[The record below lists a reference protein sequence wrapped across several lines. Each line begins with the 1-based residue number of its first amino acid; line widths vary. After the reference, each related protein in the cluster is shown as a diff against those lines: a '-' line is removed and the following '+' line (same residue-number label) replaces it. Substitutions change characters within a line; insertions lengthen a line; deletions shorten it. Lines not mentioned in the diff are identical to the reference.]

1 MSTRLLTRIVLVL
14 AGVFAASPASA
25 QLDPLL
31 FLKVQ
36 TLNVIL
42 VVDTSAR
49 MQREC
54 AQADVNGQCATTTF
68 VDPNEYNTGTWRG
81 PLGLAASSTKH
92 RRKLVGMAW
101 VKAGGNNPNFQTGHI
116 EALDSTN
123 ANYEKFYD
131 RTRLAIARLGLIAAI
146 QENKDSARFS
156 LIKTRQDDPG
166 LPSSSGNEKTTIC
179 GSSCGDTFP
188 NATLQQLSSDASPSG
203 NWYVTRPRLSKGNE
217 SQKGTANSA
226 LLPGQGQGLLVQAGT
241 TGAMASMLN
250 FLGARFWKG
259 EPNALVPAG
268 LQLAGEVDSPI
279 GTMLEDARTE
289 ALRLIAADESG
300 CRNTVVVLV
309 TGGAEGTINADATPA
324 KALAFTNVS
333 GRRVPIYVIA
343 IAPLAADVP
352 KLKLIAVNSGG
363 EYIEVTKALIDTTAL
378 GKAVPEVARGVNR
391 AVQSAFTATQGDQ
404 EFQVTSPI
412 VGTVNLKGAKYYTTS
427 GTLATLPNAETDL
440 VHARTGAAIPQRA
453 NVLVTSGFKLPSF
466 DGSMRAV
473 RLYKPVVDTTL
484 PSGYKFTQ
492 DGSRLWTAS
501 TPAAASRNI
510 YTILPDGTMAAF
522 DVSRVDQLMPY
533 LQISGDSS
541 GEIRDN
547 SIALITWLRE
557 RPLGA
562 IIGSTPA
569 FLDEPSLDPPPDAAY
584 AGFRDRNK
592 ARRSLIF
599 VGANDGMLHAID
611 GRTGVEVWA
620 FIPFNLLPKLQA
632 MQSGQSPDSFKYYV
646 DGSPKIADVKV
657 QGEWR
662 TYLVFGQ
669 GKGGTFYNA
678 LDVTLDRMSETV
690 ADTADL
696 SEVLTYFAQ
705 PDRIARKWSF
715 PRNSSFAVTL
725 AVYGDLAT
733 AALDVEKTVG
743 ETWSV
748 PAIGQLVSETGPYVV
763 LVGSGFLPRSVEQAP
778 NRGGVR
784 AGRNFYVLNIAT
796 GAVQAT
802 QSVGADGLGEEDDDC
817 RVAGSCQRI
826 KNALQMDPIAVGQ
839 GDSRFIT
846 SAYLGDLDGRLWRFD
861 MSLNGSTVSLAT
873 PVKLFDAGAAEPMFA
888 SMATFTVAGSGP
900 HIFLGTGSEMLPS
913 NGVNTSYR
921 LLVLEDNGG
930 SAALKAEIL
939 LEKTDGDAGDEKV
952 TGFPAVAGNI
962 VYFTTTTVLPAQVC
976 SPFYAQ
982 LYAFTFLGGPAYDT
996 NNDGK
1001 FTADTSSTSKQS
1013 TSAAKRSGGG
1023 KGSDDDVLVSSI
1035 AGVRATAPFI
1045 VDQHLVFGA
1054 GGKLQMFGDPD
1065 SFNNGIGQAAT
1076 RVLSWRIVK

>member
-1 MSTRLLTRIVLVL
+1 MSTRLMTRIGIVL
-14 AGVFAASPASA
+14 ASVFAASPASA

-54 AQADVNGQCATTTF
+54 AQVDANGHCMSTTF
-68 VDPNEYNTGTWRG
+68 VDPNEYNTGTWRSS
-81 PLGLAASSTKH
+81 LGLAATSTKH
-92 RRKLVGMAW
+92 RRKLVDMTW
-101 VKAGGNNPNFQTGHI
+101 VKAGGNNPNFTTGHI
-116 EALDSTN
+116 EAIDSLH
-123 ANYEKFYD
+123 ANYEKYYD
-131 RTRLAIARLGLIAAI
+131 RTRLAVARLGLLAAL

-179 GSSCGDTFP
+179 GASCGDTHP
-188 NATLQQLSSDASPSG
+188 NAALQQVTSDTNPSG
-203 NWYVTRPRLSKGNE
+203 TWYVTRPRLSKGNE
-217 SQKGTANSA
+217 AKSGIANSSLSA
-226 LLPGQGQGLLVQAGT
+226 QGALVQAGAL
-241 TGAMASMLN
+241 TGMSTITGILN
-250 FLGARFWKG
+250 ARFWKG
-259 EPNALVPAG
+259 ETNALVPAG
-268 LQLAGEVDSPI
+268 LQLNGEVDSPL
-279 GTMLEDARTE
+279 GTMLDDARTE
-289 ALRLIAADESG
+289 AQRLVAADESG

-309 TGGAEGTINADATPA
+309 VGGAEGTINTDATA
-324 KALAFTNVS
+324 TKASTFTNVS

-343 IAPLAADVP
+343 IAPWAADVP
-352 KLKLIAVNSGG
+352 KLKAIAANSGG

-378 GKAVPEVARGVNR
+378 GKAVPEVTRGVNR
-391 AVQSAFTATQGDQ
+391 AIQSAFVATQGNQ

-412 VGTVNLKGAKYYTTS
+412 VGTVNLKGAKYYTST

-473 RLYKPVVDTTL
+473 RLYKPVIDSTL

-492 DGSRLWTAS
+492 DGSRLWTAA
-501 TPAAASRNI
+501 TPAAATRNI
-510 YTILPDGTMAAF
+510 YTVLPDGTMTTF
-522 DVSRVDQLMPY
+522 DVSGVDQLMPY
-533 LQISGDSS
+533 LRISGDSS
-541 GEIRDN
+541 SEVRGN
-547 SIALITWLRE
+547 SIALITWLRQ

-569 FLDEPSLDPPPDAAY
+569 FLDEPSLDPPPDSAY
-584 AGFRDRNK
+584 PAFRERNK

-611 GRTGVEVWA
+611 ARTGVEVWA

-646 DGSPKIADVKV
+646 DGSPKVADVKV

-678 LDVTLDRMSETV
+678 LDVTLDSMSQTV
-690 ADTADL
+690 ADTADV

-715 PRNSSFAVTL
+715 PRNSSFDVSLSPYGEL
-725 AVYGDLAT
+725 AS

-748 PAIGQLVSETGPYVV
+748 PAIGQLVSDSGPYVV
-763 LVGSGFLPRSVEQAP
+763 LVGSGFMPRSVEQAA
-778 NRGGVR
+778 NRGGAR

-817 RVAGSCQRI
+817 RTAGSCQRI

-846 SAYLGDLDGRLWRFD
+846 SAYMGDLDGRLWRFD
-861 MSLNGSTVSLAT
+861 MSMNGSTVSLAT
-873 PVKLFDAGAAEPMFA
+873 PVKLFDAGAAEPLFA
-888 SMATFTVAGSGP
+888 SMATFTVAGKGP

-913 NGVNTSYR
+913 NGVTTSYR
-921 LLVLEDNGG
+921 LLVLVDNGG

-996 NNDGK
+996 NGDGK

-1013 TSAAKRSGGG
+1013 NSAARRGGGG

-1045 VDQHLVFGA
+1045 VDQHLVFGT
-1054 GGKLQMFGDPD
+1054 GGQLQMFGDPD

-1076 RVLSWRIVK
+1076 RILSWRIVK

>member
-1 MSTRLLTRIVLVL
+1 VL
-14 AGVFAASPASA
+14 ASVLAASPASA

-54 AQADVNGQCATTTF
+54 AQADANGHCMTTTF
-68 VDPNEYNTGTWRG
+68 VDPNEYNTGSWRAS
-81 PLGLAASSTKH
+81 LGLPASSTKH
-92 RRKLVGMAW
+92 RRKLVDMTW
-101 VKAGGNNPNFQTGHI
+101 VNATGNNPNFRTGHI
-116 EALDSTN
+116 EAIDSAN
-123 ANYEKFYD
+123 ASYERFYD

-156 LIKTRQDDPG
+156 LIKTRQDEPG
-166 LPSSSGNEKTTIC
+166 LPSSSGNEKTSIC
-179 GSSCGDTFP
+179 GASCGDIHP
-188 NATLQQLSSDASPSG
+188 NAALQQVTSDTSPSG
-203 NWYVTRPRLSKGNE
+203 TWYVTRPRLSKGNE
-217 SQKGTANSA
+217 AKSGIANSSLSA
-226 LLPGQGQGLLVQAGT
+226 QGALVQAGALSGMST
-241 TGAMASMLN
+241 ITNILN
-250 FLGARFWKG
+250 ARFWKG
-259 EPNALVPAG
+259 ETNALVPAG
-268 LQLAGEVDSPI
+268 LQLNGEVDSPL
-279 GTMLEDARTE
+279 GTMLDDARTE
-289 ALRLIAADESG
+289 AQRLVAADESG

-309 TGGAEGTINADATPA
+309 VGGAEGTINTDATA
-324 KALAFTNVS
+324 TKASTFTNVS

-343 IAPLAADVP
+343 IAPWAADVP
-352 KLKLIAVNSGG
+352 KLKAIAANSGG
-363 EYIEVTKALIDTTAL
+363 EYIEVTKALIDATPF

-391 AVQSAFTATQGDQ
+391 AIQSAFTATQGAQ

-412 VGTVNLKGAKYYTTS
+412 VGTVNLKGAKYYTSS
-427 GTLATLPNAETDL
+427 GSLATLPNAETAL
-440 VHARTGAAIPQRA
+440 IHAKTSAPIPQRA

-492 DGSRLWTAS
+492 DGSRLWTAA
-501 TPAAASRNI
+501 TPAAATRNV
-510 YTILPDGTMAAF
+510 YTILPDGTMTAF
-522 DVSRVDQLMPY
+522 DVSRVDQLLPY
-533 LQISGDSS
+533 LQVGGDSS
-541 GEIRDN
+541 SEIRDN
-547 SIALITWLRE
+547 SVALITWLRQ

-569 FLDEPSLDPPPDAAY
+569 FLDEPSLDPPPDSAY
-584 AGFRDRNK
+584 PAFRDRNK

-599 VGANDGMLHAID
+599 VGANDGMIHAID

-678 LDVTLDRMSETV
+678 LDVTLDRMSEAV
-690 ADTADL
+690 ADTADVA
-696 SEVLTYFAQ
+696 EVLSYFAQ

-715 PRNSSFAVTL
+715 PRNSSFDVSRSP
-725 AVYGDLAT
+725 YGDLAS

-748 PAIGQLVSETGPYVV
+748 PAIGQLVNESGPYVV
-763 LVGSGFLPRSVEQAP
+763 LVGSGFMPRSVEQAA
-778 NRGGVR
+778 NRGGLR

-817 RVAGSCQRI
+817 RTAGACQRI

-846 SAYLGDLDGRLWRFD
+846 SAYMGDLDGRLWRFD
-861 MSLNGSTVSLAT
+861 MSMNGSTVSLAT
-873 PVKLFDAGAAEPMFA
+873 PVKLFDAGAAEPMFS
-888 SMATFTVAGSGP
+888 SMATFTVAGQGP
-900 HIFLGTGSEMLPS
+900 HIFLGTGSDMLPA
-913 NGVNTSYR
+913 NGMNSSYR
-921 LLVLEDNGG
+921 LLVLVDNGG
-930 SAALKAEIL
+930 SATLKAEIL

-952 TGFPAVAGNI
+952 TGFPAVAGPV

-976 SPFYAQ
+976 APFYAQ
-982 LYAFTFLGGPAYDT
+982 LYALNFRGGPAYDT
-996 NNDGK
+996 NDDGK
-1001 FTADTSSTSKQS
+1001 VTDPTLPTKHS
-1013 TSAAKRSGGG
+1013 TSAAKRGGGG
-1023 KGSDDDVLVSSI
+1023 KGADDDVLVSSI

-1054 GGKLQMFGDPD
+1054 GGTLQMFGDPD

-1076 RVLSWRIVK
+1076 RILSWRIVK